1 MESIDWKLLKQSLKK
16 WVENGESWINIV
28 KTLIDN
34 SANAEP
40 VENTLIN
47 LYNGGSVPVRVYDV
61 FLELKHFMLLFSASS
76 EKFQQES
83 PVEME
88 LFKKIETSF
97 FLINSCLGTI
107 IIKLHEVNQIR
118 AQQNKDIIHVA
129 ASAAKI
135 NVLDA
140 SDEYLR
146 KYTDISE
153 KVYIDNIG
161 KYLFD
166 LLMCIFQYM
175 QELTILRS
183 IIDYKKNSYILDN
196 FGTKSSS
203 LYG

>member
-47 LYNGGSVPVRVYDV
+47 LYNGGNVPVRVYDV

-88 LFKKIETSF
+88 LCKKIETSF

-135 NVLDA
+135 NVLDT